1 MERYE
6 LKRYITYPQYLI
18 MRQRAKAVMQT
29 DPYATADGDYLIT
42 NVYFD
47 DMYDTGYFEKTDGVA
62 RRSKFRMRA
71 YNNDPSYIV
80 MECKAKQADRIEKT
94 QCRLTV
100 EQADAILAGDTDVL
114 AGYDSLLCRDITA
127 RMKGRG
133 LRPVVGVRYRR
144 EAYIYPVC
152 NVRIT
157 FDMELHASNDLRV
170 VNQENGCPV
179 FMDNRGI
186 MEVKYDDF
194 IPQHLTSLFQNDAPK
209 MAMSKYVLCRQRLN
223 GKIE

>member
-6 LKRYITYPQYLI
+6 LKRYITYQQYLI
-18 MRQRAKAVMQT
+18 MRQRARAVMQT
-29 DPYATADGDYLIT
+29 DPYSTPDGDYLIT

-94 QCRLTV
+94 QYRLTA

-114 AGYDSLLCRDITA
+114 AGIGDPLCRDITA

-133 LRPVVGVRYRR
+133 LKPVVGVRYRR

-157 FDMELHASNDLRV
+157 FDMELHASTDLRV
-170 VNQENGCPV
+170 VDQDNGCPV

-186 MEVKYDDF
+186 MEIKYDDF
-194 IPQHLTSLFQNDAPK
+194 IPEHLTRLFRNEAPK